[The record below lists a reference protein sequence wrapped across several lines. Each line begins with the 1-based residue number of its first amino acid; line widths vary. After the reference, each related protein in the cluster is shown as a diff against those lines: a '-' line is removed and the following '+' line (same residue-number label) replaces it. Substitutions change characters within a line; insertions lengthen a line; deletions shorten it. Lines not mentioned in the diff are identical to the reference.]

1 MPDGIVCAKTHK
13 PAVQAEKL
21 LQDRFFS
28 KSFHGGTD
36 AQSWCRIRV
45 SIQGHHEK
53 QEKLKAVKEPLENR
67 GSGQA

>member
-13 PAVQAEKL
+13 PVVQAEKL

-28 KSFHGGTD
+28 KSLHGGTD

-45 SIQGHHEK
+45 SIQGHYEK
-53 QEKLKAVKEPLENR
+53 
-67 GSGQA
+67 